1 MGIQSLEG
9 ERICEPCRRPRLTV
23 YMRQPLGKKLST
35 RERQVVSLILKDI
48 PNKEIGAMLMLSE
61 GTVKVYVS
69 RIIQKTGS
77 NTRVGVALW
86 ALRNGWIQESAA

>member
-1 MGIQSLEG
+1 
-9 ERICEPCRRPRLTV
+9 
-23 YMRQPLGKKLST
+23 
-35 RERQVVSLILKDI
+35 
-48 PNKEIGAMLMLSE
+48 MLMLSE